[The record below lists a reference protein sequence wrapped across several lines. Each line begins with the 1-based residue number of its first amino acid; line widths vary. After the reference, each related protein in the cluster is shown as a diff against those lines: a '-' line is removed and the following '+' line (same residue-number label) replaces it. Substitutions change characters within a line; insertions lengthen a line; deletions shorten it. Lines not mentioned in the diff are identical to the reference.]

1 MISNTVSASAGFLV
15 GYFIIPIA
23 LLLVGLIVHKISGKT
38 WLYWAA
44 GVVFVLQLVVTYF
57 VKI

>member
-23 LLLVGLIVHKISGKT
+23 LLLIGFVVHKISGKT
-38 WLYWAA
+38 WLYWSA
-44 GVVFVLQLVVTYF
+44 VVNTAINNRNSTF
-57 VKI
+57 